1 MSSIERIGV
10 YGGTFDPIHQTHIA
24 IARAALRQAKL
35 DRVLFVVAACA
46 PHKRHA
52 SVADAEDRCALV
64 AEALAGE
71 PRMEASRIELDRGG
85 LSFTID
91 TLLELHARHPEAELY
106 LIVGQ
111 DSMADV
117 PGWKDPKGIVSLAR
131 FLVAPRPDAP
141 ARIPGVLRPYCDLLS
156 FEESAVSSTEIRE
169 RLAGGE
175 RVSDVLPSAVE
186 NSIREKGLY
195 GAAEHD

>member
-1 MSSIERIGV
+1 MTNIERIGV

-91 TLLELHARHPEAELY
+91 TLSELHARRPEAELY

-117 PGWKDPKGIVSLAR
+117 PGWKDPKGIVSLAH

-141 ARIPGVLRPYCDLLS
+141 ARIPDVLRPYCDLLS

-169 RLAGGE
+169 RLARGE
-175 RVSDVLPSAVE
+175 GLSDVLPSAVE

-195 GAAEHD
+195 GAADHD